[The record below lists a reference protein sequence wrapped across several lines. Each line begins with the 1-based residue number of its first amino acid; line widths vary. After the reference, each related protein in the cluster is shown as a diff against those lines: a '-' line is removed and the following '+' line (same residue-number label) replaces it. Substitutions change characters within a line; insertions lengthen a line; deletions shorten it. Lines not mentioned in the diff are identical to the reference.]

1 MKYYA
6 AAEEENIEKLEAE
19 GQVDEPVD
27 EDDDEGE
34 EDARSD
40 GQLVYEVLKK
50 RGLVDEGNFEDLA
63 LRLRRGWD
71 QYAAESCAGDV
82 RDEMI
87 EELS

>member
-6 AAEEENIEKLEAE
+6 AKEEEDIEKLEAE

-27 EDDDEGE
+27 EDEEE
-34 EDARSD
+34 EDTRSD

-50 RGLVDEGNFEDLA
+50 RGLVNDGDFRDLVLS
-63 LRLRRGWD
+63 LRKGWD
-71 QYAAESCAGDV
+71 QYASDTCAGDY